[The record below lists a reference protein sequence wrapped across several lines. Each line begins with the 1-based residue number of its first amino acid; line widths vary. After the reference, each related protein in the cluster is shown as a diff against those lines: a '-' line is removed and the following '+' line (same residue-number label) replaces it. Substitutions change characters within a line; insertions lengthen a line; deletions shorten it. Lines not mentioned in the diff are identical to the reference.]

1 MCAIEHQFTQ
11 GMRCSA
17 LQVGFETKPAPLFHN
32 GPNQAELFQQSGGL
46 MTKNEDRRV
55 QRTQQLLRTALFA
68 LIQEKG
74 FEKLSVQEIIDR
86 ANVGRATFYAHFDNK
101 EDLLLSG
108 FDAFRE
114 SLRQRQREAR
124 SCPTTLDEQAFAFS
138 RDMIAHVDEYRHLFK
153 AMAGKNSGAAVQNV
167 LRKLVVDFV
176 RDDLKAMVAGNKS
189 RRAVTDAVVE
199 FIAGGLFGLLV
210 WRLGSKDRLS
220 IEELNALFRRF
231 AIPAAKAAL

>member
-1 MCAIEHQFTQ
+1 
-11 GMRCSA
+11 
-17 LQVGFETKPAPLFHN
+17 
-32 GPNQAELFQQSGGL
+32 

-124 SCPTTLDEQAFAFS
+124 SSPTTLDEQAFAFS

-210 WRLGSKDRLS
+210 WWLGSKDRLS
-220 IEELNALFRRF
+220 IEEMNTLFRRF
-231 AIPAAKAAL
+231 AIPLAKAAL